1 YLKKNKEYG
10 DSSSS
15 EMQQINLG
23 TEQVDADLPATK
35 RRKDEPPPNE
45 VDKDLP
51 RVLDKK
57 ASEGRFEIGD
67 W

>member
-1 YLKKNKEYG
+1 
-10 DSSSS
+10 
-15 EMQQINLG
+15 QINLG
-23 TEQVDADLPATK
+23 TEQVDADLPTME
-35 RRKDEPPPNE
+35 RRKDEQPPDE

-57 ASEGRFEIGD
+57 ARERKFEIRD